1 MQRRQ
6 LSLSTISSWQNN
18 MIKKKG
24 AQSAPF
30 TLIWRKTM
38 EDIIF
43 GRGPVLEALKSSHP
57 IEKLIIKSG
66 PYAKSLIPIIDL
78 AKKNNII
85 IQQADGVRLDKMAGG
100 ENHQGVIAMVSAYQ
114 YKTVE
119 DILKNAEDKGESPFV
134 ILCDKITDPHNLGAI
149 IRTAN
154 CVGAHG
160 VIIPKH
166 ESAGVNSVV
175 MKTSVG
181 AAEYTPVAKVTNLA
195 STIDELKNSG
205 FWVTAA
211 DMDGQA
217 MYDIDLKGK
226 LAIVVGSEGKG
237 VSRLVREKCD
247 FIASIPMYGEINSL
261 NASVAAG
268 VLMYEAL
275 RQRRK

>member
-1 MQRRQ
+1 
-6 LSLSTISSWQNN
+6 
-18 MIKKKG
+18 
-24 AQSAPF
+24 
-30 TLIWRKTM
+30 M

-43 GRGPVLEALKSSHP
+43 GRGPVLEALKNSHP
-57 IEKLIIKSG
+57 IEKIIIKNG
-66 PYAKSLIPIIDL
+66 PYAKSLIPVIDL

-85 IQQADGVRLDKMAGG
+85 IQQADGNRLDKMAEG
-100 ENHQGVIAMVSAYQ
+100 ENHQGVIAMVSAYR
-114 YKTVE
+114 YATVD
-119 DILKNAEDKGESPFV
+119 DILKKAEDKGESPFV
-134 ILCDKITDPHNLGAI
+134 IICDKITDPHNLGAI

-181 AAEYTPVAKVTNLA
+181 AVEYTPVAKVTNLA
-195 STIDELKNSG
+195 TTIDELKDKG
-205 FWVTAA
+205 FWITCA
-211 DMDGQA
+211 DMDGQP
-217 MYDIDLKGK
+217 MYDIDLKGSI
-226 LAIVVGSEGKG
+226 AIVVGSEGKG

-247 FIASIPMYGEINSL
+247 FVASIPMYGEINSL

-275 RQRRK
+275 RQRKK

>member
-1 MQRRQ
+1 
-6 LSLSTISSWQNN
+6 
-18 MIKKKG
+18 
-24 AQSAPF
+24 
-30 TLIWRKTM
+30 M

-43 GRGPVLEALKSSHP
+43 GRGPVLEALKNSHP
-57 IEKLIIKSG
+57 IEKIIIKSG
-66 PYAKSLIPIIDL
+66 PYAKSLIPVIDL

-85 IQQADGVRLDKMAGG
+85 IQQADGARLDKMAEG
-100 ENHQGVIAMVSAYQ
+100 ENHQGVVAMVSAYK
-114 YKTVE
+114 YATLE
-119 DILKNAEDKGESPFV
+119 DILKKAEDKGESPFV
-134 ILCDKITDPHNLGAI
+134 VICDKITDPHNLGAI

-181 AAEYTPVAKVTNLA
+181 AVEYTPVAKVTNLA
-195 STIDELKNSG
+195 TTIDELKDKG

-217 MYDIDLKGK
+217 MYDIDLKGSIA
-226 LAIVVGSEGKG
+226 LVVGSEGKG

-275 RQRRK
+275 RQRKK